1 MCSNDEIQE
10 HGGIHS
16 NDDVKKNVC
25 GEQDSDQDCS
35 MDIFSDR
42 KLNIQHGVTDR
53 EFRRFDR
60 FK

>member
-42 KLNIQHGVTDR
+42 KLNIDSRLEGG
-53 EFRRFDR
+53 E
-60 FK
+60 